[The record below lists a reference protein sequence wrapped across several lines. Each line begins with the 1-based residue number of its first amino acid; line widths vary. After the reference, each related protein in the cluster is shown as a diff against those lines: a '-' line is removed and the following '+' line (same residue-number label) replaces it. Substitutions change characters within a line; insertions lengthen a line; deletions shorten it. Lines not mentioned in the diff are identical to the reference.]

1 MFFEILNLEFKGR
14 KMFFQLNLELSIIFC
29 NICIMKPKIFK
40 IEINKAKATIHST
53 GKLGFN
59 IEAIEVM
66 QLKNQGSYLLA
77 TDEEDENVMYLI
89 PTDTADGVGK
99 VAKAG
104 DYYYLNVGDA
114 FQKLGFK
121 YKEYT
126 IMFDIEKSEYE
137 DKEIFILRKRK
148 DIKRKEKSTSNEGG
162 TV

>member
-1 MFFEILNLEFKGR
+1 M
-14 KMFFQLNLELSIIFC
+14 
-29 NICIMKPKIFK
+29 IFK
-40 IEINKAKATIHST
+40 IEINKAKATIHNS

-66 QLKNQGSYLLA
+66 QLSNQGSYLLA
-77 TDEEDENVMYLI
+77 TDEEDANVLYLI
-89 PTDTADGVGK
+89 PSDVTEGVGK

-137 DKEIFILRKRK
+137 GKEIFILKKRRE
-148 DIKRKEKSTSNEGG
+148 IKRKEKITTNEGG
-162 TV
+162 AV

>member
-1 MFFEILNLEFKGR
+1 
-14 KMFFQLNLELSIIFC
+14 
-29 NICIMKPKIFK
+29 MKPKIFK
-40 IEINKAKATIHST
+40 IEINKAKATIHNS

-66 QLKNQGSYLLA
+66 QLKSQGSYLLA
-77 TDEEDENVMYLI
+77 TDEERSDLLYLI
-89 PTDTADGVGK
+89 PTDSADGVGK

-121 YKEYT
+121 YTEYT
-126 IMFDIEKSEYE
+126 IMFDIEKNEY
-137 DKEIFILRKRK
+137 DGKDIFILKKRK
-148 DIKRKEKSTSNEGG
+148 EIKRKEKSTTTEGG